1 MDINEQFEK
10 YLMEREDLV
19 TEKSKYL
26 KYSDLLLAK
35 LQARDKHGADSPEV
49 KKINKELRKEMKK
62 LGIDDWEIV
71 GEAVSR
77 TGSVGTV
84 DLDELER
91 KPRISIKYWEKLFKG
106 KAEEVFD
113 GIHGYIVI
121 IRVSSVQK
129 RHESTTFENLTKGPD
144 YRWIEFDDKYIK
156 IGF

>member
-1 MDINEQFEK
+1 MNINEQFEK
-10 YLMEREDLV
+10 LISSEI
-19 TEKSKYL
+19 TEGSKWL

-35 LQARDKHGADSPEV
+35 IHAIEKSGAKSAEV
-49 KKINKELRKEMKK
+49 KKLDKEIKKEMDK
-62 LGIDDWEIV
+62 LGIT
-71 GEAVSR
+71 EAVSR

-91 KPRISIKYWEKLFKG
+91 KPRLSIKYWEKLFKG

-129 RHESTTFENLTKGPD
+129 RHESTTFENLTKGPE

>member
-1 MDINEQFEK
+1 MNMNINEQFEIA
-10 YLMEREDLV
+10 LSSEL
-19 TEKSKYL
+19 TEGSKWL

-35 LQARDKHGADSPEV
+35 IHAMEKHGPKSAEV
-49 KKINKELRKEMKK
+49 KKLDKEIKKEMDK
-62 LGIDDWEIV
+62 LGIT
-71 GEAVSR
+71 EAVSR
-77 TGSVGTV
+77 TGSSGTIE
-84 DLDELER
+84 LDALER

-113 GIHGYIVI
+113 GIHGYIVF

-129 RHESTTFENLTKGPD
+129 RHQSSTFEYLTKGPD

>member
-1 MDINEQFEK
+1 MNMNINEQFEIA
-10 YLMEREDLV
+10 LSSEL
-19 TEKSKYL
+19 TEGSKWL

-35 LQARDKHGADSPEV
+35 IHAIEKHGPKSAEV
-49 KKINKELRKEMKK
+49 KKLDKEIKKEMDK
-62 LGIDDWEIV
+62 LGIT
-71 GEAVSR
+71 EAVSR
-77 TGSVGTV
+77 TGSTGTI

-91 KPRISIKYWEKLFKG
+91 KPRLQIKYWEKLFKG